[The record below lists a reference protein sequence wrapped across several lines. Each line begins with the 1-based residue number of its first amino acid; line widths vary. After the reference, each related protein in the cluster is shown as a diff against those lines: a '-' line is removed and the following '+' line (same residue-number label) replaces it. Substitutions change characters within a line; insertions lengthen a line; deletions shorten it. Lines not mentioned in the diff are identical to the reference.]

1 MGEKRT
7 YHISDEERK
16 ARSERAK
23 KARAEGKLGGS
34 NIGQGRHKK
43 PRASEELAEAAKDE
57 AENMRRTLK
66 DVMKNG
72 SAGVKLNAVKTWIEI
87 EQKEENIKIKEK
99 QLAYSK
105 ASEEQLI
112 KMIGARLK
120 ELKDAGIKIPDYID
134 VDAFEVE
141 PKQIENGSE

>member
-72 SAGVKLNAVKTWIEI
+72 SAGVKSWIEI